1 MGDEKLK
8 VSVLSF
14 LQLNHISSTGS
25 SNSSLLTMYM
35 YIERGGNLPSCTTLP
50 LIKMMLRT
58 TTRRPVLALSASFLQ
73 KVTLFHHTHIGLN
86 RSDTL
91 DLINLTL
98 TMHIKLLCMHHLYST
113 FSGLYD
119 CTMCTDHRHD

>member
-1 MGDEKLK
+1 M
-8 VSVLSF
+8 
-14 LQLNHISSTGS
+14 H
-25 SNSSLLTMYM
+25 
-35 YIERGGNLPSCTTLP
+35 YIATHKYDAENYHQE
-50 LIKMMLRT
+50 
-58 TTRRPVLALSASFLQ
+58 ASFGIVCIIPA
-73 KVTLFHHTHIGLN
+73 KSNIIPSHTHIGLN

-98 TMHIKLLCMHHLYST
+98 TMHIKLLCMYHLYST